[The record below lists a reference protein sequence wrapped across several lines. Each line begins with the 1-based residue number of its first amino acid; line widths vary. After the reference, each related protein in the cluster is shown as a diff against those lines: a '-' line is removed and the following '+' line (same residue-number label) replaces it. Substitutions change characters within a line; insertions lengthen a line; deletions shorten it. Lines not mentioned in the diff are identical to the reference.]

1 MNRTEEQVLALS
13 AVFQSAQL
21 VHNIASSG
29 RYDEQDMQ
37 VCLQGILN
45 TNPESVS
52 EVYGSVMAL
61 RQGLQTLANQLGVNA
76 RRDNAFVA
84 RYVIALLHLQRKLQ
98 NNPAMLGQIADG
110 IDRVKAQL
118 EHYELTHP
126 NVLANL
132 AGIYSDTVSQLT
144 PKIMVNGEQQ
154 HLSNPDNVNR
164 IRALLLGGI
173 RAGILWHQVGG
184 RRWHFLFRR
193 KRLVDTAQQLLR
205 RG

>member
-61 RQGLQTLANQLGVNA
+61 RPGLQTLVNQLGVNA

>member
-1 MNRTEEQVLALS
+1 
-13 AVFQSAQL
+13 
-21 VHNIASSG
+21 
-29 RYDEQDMQ
+29 
-37 VCLQGILN
+37 
-45 TNPESVS
+45 
-52 EVYGSVMAL
+52 
-61 RQGLQTLANQLGVNA
+61 
-76 RRDNAFVA
+76 
-84 RYVIALLHLQRKLQ
+84 VIALLHLQRKLQ

>member
-61 RQGLQTLANQLGVNA
+61 RPGLQTLVNQLGVNA

-98 NNPAMLGQIADG
+98 NNPAMLEQIADG
-110 IDRVKAQL
+110 IDRVKAQM

-193 KRLVDTAQQLLR
+193 KRLVDTAQQLMH

>member
-61 RQGLQTLANQLGVNA
+61 RQGLQTLVNQLGVNA

>member
-1 MNRTEEQVLALS
+1 MNRIEEQVLALS
-13 AVFQSAQL
+13 AVFQAAQL

-29 RYDEQDMQ
+29 RFDEEDMR
-37 VCLQGILN
+37 VCLQAILN
-45 TNPESVS
+45 TQPESVP
-52 EVYGSVMAL
+52 ELYGSVISL
-61 RQGLQTLANQLGVNA
+61 RPGLQILINQLGINT
-76 RRDNAFVA
+76 RNHNPLVA

-98 NNPAMLGQIADG
+98 NNPTMLEQIANG
-110 IDRVKAQL
+110 IERVKAQL

-132 AGIYSDTVSQLT
+132 AGIYSDTISQLT

-173 RAGILWHQVGG
+173 RAGVLWQQVGG

-193 KRLVDTAQQLLR
+193 KRLVETAQALLR
-205 RG
+205 NP